1 MDQQQLRNLENQCIQ
16 EWAPR
21 CRASCPV
28 HVDVRA
34 MVDAIAK
41 GDFDKAVGI
50 LRQRVPFPEIIG
62 RICDHPCQG
71 ACLRNNLDSSIAI
84 NELEYAA
91 VTHSSVTPPSVRPLP
106 SKGKKVAVAGAG
118 LSGLTCAFDL
128 AKKGVSVTIFEA
140 RDRLGGSLRRY
151 PEEELPRDIVEK
163 DFKILN
169 ALDIDYI
176 FNTTIGKAISL
187 EELCADHDAVYL
199 GPGDNARE
207 ISDDLDVVNNTIIVD
222 PITFETSK
230 EGIFAGGFAIRGQR
244 SPIESVSSGRRAAI
258 SLDRYLKRVSL
269 SASREYEGAY
279 ETRLYTS
286 MEGVKPSHGLA
297 LKDNGSPYSK
307 EEATIEADRCLRCEC
322 KECVKVCQY
331 LEEFKSYPKQYI
343 RRIYNNLSIVAG
355 QRHANLLINSCS
367 LCGLCKEVCPEDLN
381 MANVCKA
388 ARETMIKQNRMPPSA
403 HEFALR
409 DLEFSNS
416 NLFSLW
422 RHQKGY
428 PKSEYLFFPGCRL
441 SGSSPDNTAQ
451 IYKHLQEKLQGGVG
465 VGLGCCGAPADW
477 SGRAELFDKSFQNF
491 LEQWRNFG
499 EPIIVAACSTC
510 HQIFK
515 GRLPEDKV
523 VSLWSILD
531 EVGPPQISDKPGPY
545 SLELALH
552 DPCSSRHEKS
562 IQESVRNILHR
573 LGIDIFEFPLNR
585 DRTEC
590 CSFGGLT
597 LFANRKL
604 ADRIIE
610 RRTGQTELDI
620 VAYCS
625 MCRDQYAMR
634 GKPTWHLLDLIFRRT
649 REESAES
656 WVDYSQSRENR
667 ARLKRTLQIEADGDI
682 SSGSRLMEGPILDI
696 SEEIRFLMEKR
707 MILKE
712 DIRTV
717 IKWAEETGNKLVN
730 NATGHYL
737 AHHRPGTVT
746 FWVEYSPSGDGFV
759 IHNAYCH
766 RMEVLEGTTN

>member
-1 MDQQQLRNLENQCIQ
+1 MDQEQLRNLENQCIQ

-21 CRASCPV
+21 CQASCPV

-34 MVDAIAK
+34 MAAAISM
-41 GDFDKAVGI
+41 GDFDKALGI
-50 LRQRVPFPEIIG
+50 LRQRVPFPEIIS
-62 RICDHPCQG
+62 RICDHPCQDS
-71 ACLRNNLDSSIAI
+71 CIRIDLDSSIAI

-91 VTHSSVTPPSVRPLP
+91 VTNSLVKLPSVKPLP
-106 SKGKKVAVAGAG
+106 SKGKKVAVVGAG
-118 LSGLTCAFDL
+118 LSGLTGAFDL

-140 RDRLGGSLRRY
+140 RDRLGGSLWRY
-151 PEEELPRDIVEK
+151 PEEELPRDIMEK
-163 DFKILN
+163 DFEILN
-169 ALDIDYI
+169 ALAIDYV
-176 FNTTIGKAISL
+176 FNTTIGKTLSL
-187 EELCADHDAVYL
+187 EELCADHDGVYL
-199 GPGDNARE
+199 GPGDDALG
-207 ISDDLDVVNNTIIVD
+207 ITDDLDVVNNTIVVD
-222 PITFETSK
+222 PLTFETSK
-230 EGIFAGGFAIRGQR
+230 EGIFAGGFAITGLR
-244 SPIESVSSGRRAAI
+244 SPIESVSTGRRAAI

-269 SASREYEGAY
+269 GASREYEGAY
-279 ETRLYTS
+279 ETRLHTS
-286 MEGVKPSHGLA
+286 LEGVNPSPRVA
-297 LKDNGSPYSK
+297 RKGSPYSK
-307 EEATIEADRCLRCEC
+307 ESASIEAARCLQCEC
-322 KECVKVCQY
+322 KECVKVCRY

-355 QRHANLLINSCS
+355 QRHANMLINSCS
-367 LCGLCKEVCPEDLN
+367 LCGLCREVCPEDLN
-381 MANVCKA
+381 MATVCKA
-388 ARETMIKQNRMPPSA
+388 ARETMIKQDRMPPSA

-409 DLEFSNS
+409 DMEFSNS
-416 NLFSLW
+416 NLFALW
-422 RHQKGY
+422 RHQKSRS
-428 PKSEYLFFPGCRL
+428 KSEYLFFPGCRL
-441 SGSSPDNTAQ
+441 SGSAPDNTVQ
-451 IYKHLQEKLQGGVG
+451 IYKYLQDKLQGGVG

-477 SGRAELFDKSFQNF
+477 SGRSELFEQSFQN
-491 LEQWRNFG
+491 LLDQWRNFG
-499 EPIIVAACSTC
+499 EPKIVAACSTC

-531 EVGPPQISDKPGPY
+531 EVGPPQISDKPGPFR
-545 SLELALH
+545 LKLALH

-562 IQESVRNILHR
+562 IHESVRSILHR

-597 LFANRKL
+597 LFANREL

-610 RRTGQTELDI
+610 RRTGRTELDI

-634 GKPTWHLLDLIFRRT
+634 GKPTWHLLDLIFQRT

-667 ARLKRTLQIEADGDI
+667 ARVKRTLQIGADRDI
-682 SSGSRLMEGPILDI
+682 SSGSNLMEGPNLEI

-717 IKWAEETGNKLVN
+717 IQWAEETGSKLVN

-737 AHHRPGTVT
+737 AHYRPGTVT
-746 FWVEYSPSGDGFV
+746 YWVEYSTYGDRFV

-766 RMEVLEGTTN
+766 RMEVLEDTTN